1 MRSTALLALLL
12 CAGQVIA
19 LPVNSPMNKG
29 DTEVMKCI
37 VEVIS
42 DTLSKPSPVP
52 VSQECSETLRG
63 DERILSIL
71 RHQNLLKELQDLA
84 LQGAKERARQQKK
97 HSSGED
103 ELEGQS
109 DQAPP
114 KGGTAAAPPEEAAEK
129 RETSEEVEAEGGRPR
144 ASSPEPTQASRDPDG
159 QAPGQGET
167 PHTHPPAS
175 QPDPVDTEPQAE
187 GHGEDHAQGPA
198 STEQEEEAAEEA
210 GAKAQPEEEDPTSA
224 LSATPSLGSKGG
236 PEAPAVD
243 GARRKEAAEARPPRR
258 KAAREHGRP
267 QKEQQEEEEEEEED
281 GGQRPGPWA
290 DAKRWSNM
298 DRLAEELAQ
307 PDRSMQLALRTPA
320 SEPRARGPAR
330 GWRPSSSQE
339 DSLEAGLALRG
350 RGFPEEKK
358 EEEGSANRRA
368 EDQELESLSAIEA
381 ELEKVAHELE
391 ALRRG

>member
-1 MRSTALLALLL
+1 
-12 CAGQVIA
+12 
-19 LPVNSPMNKG
+19 MNKG

-63 DERILSIL
+63 
-71 RHQNLLKELQDLA
+71 
-84 LQGAKERARQQKK
+84 GAKERARQQKK

-258 KAAREHGRP
+258 KA
-267 QKEQQEEEEEEEED
+267 EEEEEED

-330 GWRPSSSQE
+330 GWSPSSSQE